1 MSPIVKRKG
10 EKFTLPG
17 KYLLFILTLLCTGLI
32 ILTFNTNL
40 LSAPISA
47 VGGFLVVPLQNG
59 ISKAG
64 SWLNTRSEELVQ
76 IRSLINENEELK
88 AQIDELTMENI
99 RLQQDRYELNN
110 LRELYDLDSQYDE
123 YDKIGARIIAKDSGN
138 WFHSF
143 VIDKGYNDGLSI
155 DMNVMAGS
163 GLVGRIVDVGPN
175 WAKVMSIINDTSN
188 TSGMVLSTSDN
199 LIVSGN
205 LELYADGV
213 ISFEKLIDSADRVVV
228 GDKIVT
234 SNVSDKYL
242 PGILIGYISKINVDS
257 NNLTKSGLLTPAVDF
272 EHLEEV
278 LVITK
283 LKQTID
289 TDDTQ
294 EE

>member
-1 MSPIVKRKG
+1 MSPVVKRKG

-17 KYLLFILTLLCTGLI
+17 KYLRFILTIVCTGLI
-32 ILTFNTNL
+32 ILTFSTNF

-47 VGGFLVVPLQNG
+47 IGGFVVVPLQEG

-64 SWLNTRSEELVQ
+64 SWLSTRSEELVE
-76 IRSLINENEELK
+76 IRSLLKENEELK
-88 AQIDELTMENI
+88 AQVDELTMENI
-99 RLQQDRYELNN
+99 RLQQDRYELTN
-110 LRELYDLDSQYDE
+110 LRELYDLDAQYED
-123 YDKIGARIIAKDSGN
+123 YDKVGARIIAKDTGN

-143 VIDKGYNDGLSI
+143 TIDKGYNDGLAI

-163 GLVGRIVDVGPN
+163 GLVGRIIAVGPN
-175 WAKVMSIINDTSN
+175 WSKVLSIIADNSN

-199 LIVSGN
+199 LIVTGD

-213 ISFEKLIDSADRVVV
+213 ISFEKLVDSADRVVE

-234 SNVSDKYL
+234 ANVSDKYL
-242 PGILIGYISKINVDS
+242 PGILIGYISAINVDA
-257 NNLTKSGLLTPAVDF
+257 NNLTKSGLITPAVDF

-278 LVITK
+278 LVITET
-283 LKQTID
+283 KQAVGD
-289 TDDTQ
+289 

>member
-1 MSPIVKRKG
+1 MSPVVKRKG

-17 KYLLFILTLLCTGLI
+17 KYLLFILTIVCTGLI
-32 ILTFNTNL
+32 ILTFSTNF

-47 VGGFLVVPLQNG
+47 IGGFVVVPLQEG

-64 SWLNTRSEELVQ
+64 SWLSTRSEELVE
-76 IRSLINENEELK
+76 IRSLLKENEELK
-88 AQIDELTMENI
+88 AQVDELTMENI
-99 RLQQDRYELNN
+99 RLQQDRYELTN
-110 LRELYDLDSQYDE
+110 LRELYDLDAQYED
-123 YDKIGARIIAKDSGN
+123 YDKVGARIIAKDTGN

-143 VIDKGYNDGLSI
+143 TIDKGYNDGLAI

-163 GLVGRIVDVGPN
+163 GLVGRIIAVGPN
-175 WAKVMSIINDTSN
+175 WSKVLSIIADNSN

-199 LIVSGN
+199 LIVTGD

-213 ISFEKLIDSADRVVV
+213 ISFEKLVDSADRVVE

-234 SNVSDKYL
+234 ANVSDKYL
-242 PGILIGYISKINVDS
+242 PGILIGYISAINVDA
-257 NNLTKSGLLTPAVDF
+257 NNLTKSGLIVPAVDF

-278 LVITK
+278 LVITET
-283 LKQTID
+283 KQAVGD
-289 TDDTQ
+289 

>member
-17 KYLLFILTLLCTGLI
+17 KYLLFILTLLCTGLM
-32 ILTFNTNL
+32 ILTFNTNF

-47 VGGFLVVPLQNG
+47 VGGFLVVPLQDG

-76 IRSLINENEELK
+76 IRSLLKENEELK

-110 LRELYDLDSQYDE
+110 LRELYELDSQYDD

-143 VIDKGYNDGLSI
+143 VIDKGYNDGLAI
-155 DMNVMAGS
+155 DMNVIAGS

-199 LIVSGN
+199 LIVCGD
-205 LELYADGV
+205 LMLYAGGV
-213 ISFEKLIDSADRVVV
+213 ISFEKLVDSADRVVE

-242 PGILIGYISKINVDS
+242 PGILIGYITKINVDS
-257 NNLTKSGLLTPAVDF
+257 NNLTKSGLITPAVDF

-278 LVITK
+278 LVITE
-283 LKQTID
+283 LKQNV
-289 TDDTQ
+289 
-294 EE
+294 EENEEK

>member
-17 KYLLFILTLLCTGLI
+17 KYLLFILTILCTGLI
-32 ILTFNTNL
+32 LLTFNTNF
-40 LSAPISA
+40 LSAPVSA
-47 VGGFLVVPLQNG
+47 VGGAVVVPLQEG

-64 SWLNTRSEELVQ
+64 SWLAKRSEELVQ
-76 IRSLINENEELK
+76 IRSLIQENEQLK
-88 AQIDELTMENI
+88 AQVDELTIENI
-99 RLQQDRYELNN
+99 RLQQDRYELTN
-110 LRELYDLDSQYDE
+110 LRELYELDAQYDE
-123 YDKIGARIIAKDSGN
+123 YDKVGARIIAKDSGN

-143 VIDKGYNDGLSI
+143 VIDKGSEDGLQV

-163 GLVGRIVDVGPN
+163 GLVGRIIDVGPN
-175 WAKVMSIINDTSN
+175 WSKVIAIIADNSN

-213 ISFEKLIDSADRVVV
+213 ISFEKLVDSADRVVE

-242 PGILIGYISKINVDS
+242 PGILIGYISSINVDS
-257 NNLTKSGLLTPAVDF
+257 NNLTKSGLITPAVDF

-278 LVITK
+278 LVVTQ
-283 LKQTID
+283 LKQTV
-289 TDDTQ
+289 

>member
-1 MSPIVKRKG
+1 MSPVVKRKG

-17 KYLLFILTLLCTGLI
+17 KYLLFILTVICTGLM
-32 ILTFNTNL
+32 ILTFSTNF

-47 VGGFLVVPLQNG
+47 VGGFIIVPLQEG

-64 SWLNTRSEELVQ
+64 SWLSTRSEELVE
-76 IRSLINENEELK
+76 IRSLLKENEALK
-88 AQIDELTMENI
+88 AQVDELTMENI
-99 RLQQDRYELNN
+99 RLQQDRYELTN
-110 LRELYDLDSQYDE
+110 LRELYDLDSQYEE
-123 YDKIGARIIAKDSGN
+123 YNKVGARIIAKDTGN

-143 VIDKGYNDGLSI
+143 TIDKGSDDGLSI

-163 GLVGRIVDVGPN
+163 GLVGRIIAVGPN
-175 WAKVMSIINDTSN
+175 WSKVLSIIADNSN

-199 LIVSGN
+199 LIVTGD

-213 ISFEKLIDSADRVVV
+213 ISFEKLVDSADRVVE

-234 SNVSDKYL
+234 ANVSDKYL
-242 PGILIGYISKINVDS
+242 PGILIGYISAINVDA
-257 NNLTKSGLLTPAVDF
+257 NNLTKSGLITPAVDF

-278 LVITK
+278 LVITET
-283 LKQTID
+283 KQAVGD
-289 TDDTQ
+289 

>member
-1 MSPIVKRKG
+1 MSPVVKRKG

-17 KYLLFILTLLCTGLI
+17 KYLLFILTIVCTGLI
-32 ILTFNTNL
+32 ILTFSTNF

-47 VGGFLVVPLQNG
+47 IGGFVVLPLQEG

-64 SWLNTRSEELVQ
+64 SWLSTRSEELVE
-76 IRSLINENEELK
+76 IRSLLKENEELK
-88 AQIDELTMENI
+88 AQVDELTMENI
-99 RLQQDRYELNN
+99 RLQQDRYELTN
-110 LRELYDLDSQYDE
+110 LRELYDLDAQYED
-123 YDKIGARIIAKDSGN
+123 YDKVGARIIAKDTGN

-143 VIDKGYNDGLSI
+143 TIDKGYNDGLAI

-163 GLVGRIVDVGPN
+163 GLVGRIIAVGPN
-175 WAKVMSIINDTSN
+175 WSKVLSIIADNSN

-199 LIVSGN
+199 LIVTGD

-213 ISFEKLIDSADRVVV
+213 ISFEKLVDSADRVVE

-234 SNVSDKYL
+234 ANVSDKYL
-242 PGILIGYISKINVDS
+242 PGILIGYISAINVDA
-257 NNLTKSGLLTPAVDF
+257 NNLTKSGLITPAVDF

-278 LVITK
+278 LVITET
-283 LKQTID
+283 KQAVGD
-289 TDDTQ
+289 